1 MVLTVISRLLNLDVT
16 IQMKADRQYLHLILL
31 IMLFE
36 VVLTQK
42 LLSPE
47 WGGGGGIVV
56 SQYNLPDLPLRF
68 CGIFMIPLIL
78 LVSFL

>member
-47 WGGGGGIVV
+47 GGGGGIVV

>member
-1 MVLTVISRLLNLDVT
+1 MT

-42 LLSPE
+42 VLSPE
-47 WGGGGGIVV
+47 GGGAELLC
-56 SQYNLPDLPLRF
+56 YN
-68 CGIFMIPLIL
+68 IIYLI
-78 LVSFL
+78 SP

>member
-1 MVLTVISRLLNLDVT
+1 
-16 IQMKADRQYLHLILL
+16 MKADRQYLHLILL

-47 WGGGGGIVV
+47 GGGGIVV

-78 LVSFL
+78 LVSFLWSLTLYSVSDD

>member
-1 MVLTVISRLLNLDVT
+1 MVLTAISRLLNLDVT
-16 IQMKADRQYLHLILL
+16 IQMKADRQYLRLILL

-47 WGGGGGIVV
+47 GGGGGIVV
-56 SQYNLPDLPLRF
+56 SQ
-68 CGIFMIPLIL
+68 
-78 LVSFL
+78 